1 MEKLNELSDNNFL
14 LLNILQNKSQS
25 GIYIK
30 YIVCDKYL
38 RTGLIFMLLRLW
50 LSKQPCNLRAS
61 APTKSGH
68 DLR

>member
-14 LLNILQNKSQS
+14 LLNILKNKSPS

-38 RTGLIFMLLRLW
+38 KTGLIFMLLRLW
-50 LSKQPCNLRAS
+50 LSK
-61 APTKSGH
+61 
-68 DLR
+68 